1 MDNLI
6 KIYEKT
12 IPKEVCDFI
21 INEFE
26 TSKNQME
33 GISGAGVNKLVKS
46 STDLMIH
53 LNLNNPN
60 WLYIYDYLRENL
72 LGKNFSTCFIIRERI
87 ASLKSVADI
96 FSKLPALN
104 TSTLGLSANEAKR
117 ELSSLPNTTTKS

>member
-6 KIYEKT
+6 KTYENA

-26 TSKNQME
+26 TSKNQTE

-53 LNLNNPN
+53 LN
-60 WLYIYDYLRENL
+60 YCESY
-72 LGKNFSTCFIIRERI
+72 
-87 ASLKSVADI
+87 
-96 FSKLPALN
+96 
-104 TSTLGLSANEAKR
+104 
-117 ELSSLPNTTTKS
+117 

>member
-6 KIYEKT
+6 KIYENT
-12 IPKEVCDFI
+12 LPKEFCEFV

-26 TSKNQME
+26 TSNNQME

-53 LNLNNPN
+53 FNQDNPT

-72 LGKNFSTCFIIRERI
+72 LGNLVDYIEHNSFMTITGGFSNK
-87 ASLKSVADI
+87 ASAGRT
-96 FSKLPALN
+96 AQ
-104 TSTLGLSANEAKR
+104 
-117 ELSSLPNTTTKS
+117 